1 LDHIEVIRLLL
12 RITAR
17 TSFVLFFAAFIAR
30 ASQLLWP
37 GKYTDWLAQN
47 CGRFLIALGISHT
60 VHLFVIVSLVVSLGE
75 KFRLPA
81 GLHGLLAGIFVYFMI
96 YILALRS
103 FLRAPEGRFWQIVD
117 SPLFE
122 RCAMYSI
129 WTIFAIS
136 FLSRVRLGPPVYSF
150 LGIAII
156 AGPIIR
162 ITAGI
167 RTQLLRGKEQ
177 KSVGWIQ

>member
-1 LDHIEVIRLLL
+1 MDNIEVIRLLL
-12 RITAR
+12 RVTAR
-17 TSFVLFFAAFIAR
+17 TSFVLFFAAFVAR
-30 ASQLLWP
+30 AGQSLWP
-37 GKYTDWLAQN
+37 GKYTDWLARN
-47 CGRFLIALGISHT
+47 RGRFLIFLGISHT
-60 VHLFVIVSLVVSLGE
+60 IHLFVIVSLVVSLGE

-81 GLHGLLAGIFVYFMI
+81 GLHGLLAGIFVYLMI
-96 YILALRS
+96 YVLALRS
-103 FLRAPEGRFWQIVD
+103 LFRVPEGRFWKIVD

-122 RCAMYSI
+122 RWAMYSI

-136 FLSRVRLGPPVYSF
+136 FLSRIRPGPPVYSF

-167 RTQLLRGKEQ
+167 RTQLLRGKDQ
-177 KSVGWIQ
+177 KSIGWTQ